1 MIPAEVLIAPVAA
14 GNAGAA
20 AGFLA
25 EWVLDDGADSREYLA
40 GHGADGGASLIAV
53 RADRVIGIVCLLW
66 ESAYAG
72 FRDQDIPLVHQLCV
86 AEPFRRQGVATR
98 LMDAAEALARD
109 RGVRTLG
116 ITVGLFDAYGPAQR
130 LYARRGYVPDGRG
143 ACQGQQP
150 LRPGDRVTVDDDLIM
165 WLAKDLAW

>member
-1 MIPAEVLIAPVAA
+1 MIPPEVLIAPVAA

-20 AGFLA
+20 LGFLS
-25 EWVLDDGADSREYLA
+25 EWVLDDETDGREYLA
-40 GHGADGGASLIAV
+40 GHTADGGASLIATG
-53 RADRVIGIVCLLW
+53 ADRAIGIACLLW
-66 ESAYAG
+66 ESDYAG
-72 FRDQDIPLVHQLCV
+72 FRDRGIPLVHQLCV
-86 AEPFRRQGVATR
+86 AEPFRRRGVATR

-150 LRPGDRVTVDDDLIM
+150 LRPGTQVTMDDDLIM
-165 WLAKDLAW
+165 WLTKDLAW